1 MARISLLLLLLIGF
15 ADLYAQ
21 NPEKRFKKCKSA
33 PWTVPRRTEGPQSR
47 GCIVTFQQALVDSV
61 LIRELDTKIVDRR
74 YLVYVPDNLPKEPV
88 PVVFVFPGK
97 GVNAEI
103 MAYNETH
110 TRFEAL
116 ADRDHFIVV
125 YGNGIPS
132 PSEPWEGPPIPYGG
146 YLQGCFLDHSSE
158 GLDVTYVRMI
168 LDQLASQYAIDR
180 KRIYATGESAGG
192 GMSFQL
198 AIEAPDLVAAVA
210 PEVPLP
216 FQPSGRWLYRCQPG
230 KELGKVSILMLAAT
244 DDAFISYR
252 AGSSER
258 YRGTQYPGM
267 EETRDAWLRAMSI
280 QGKPKVDTFPDLVLD
295 DSYEP
300 ATLLKSSFVE
310 RSCYPLGPLGQEFC
324 YLKAVGMGHRWPSP
338 HQTPEVLWDRFG
350 KTNQDIDFADVAWE
364 FFKKHPRVE

>member
-1 MARISLLLLLLIGF
+1 MARLSFLILLLLGI

-21 NPEKRFKKCKSA
+21 NPQTRFKGCKSA

-47 GCIVTFQQALVDSV
+47 GCIVNFQQVIVDSI
-61 LIRELDTKIVDRR
+61 LIRELNTKLVDRR
-74 YLVYVPDNLPKEPV
+74 YLVYVPDNLPNAPV

-125 YGNGIPS
+125 YGNGIPA

-146 YLQGCFLDHSSE
+146 FLQGCFLDHSTE
-158 GLDVTYVRMI
+158 GLDVAYVRLI

-198 AIEAPDLVAAVA
+198 AIEAPDLVAAIA

-216 FQPSGRWLYRCQPG
+216 FQPSGQWLFSCKPS
-230 KELGKVSILMLAAT
+230 KDLGKVSILMLAAT
-244 DDAFISYR
+244 NDPFISYR

-258 YRGTQYPGM
+258 YPGAHYPGM

-280 QGKPKVDTFPDLVLD
+280 QGKAKVDTFPDIVLG

-300 ATLLKSSFVE
+300 ATHLQSSFVE

-324 YLKAVGMGHRWPSP
+324 YLKAVGMGHRWPNP
-338 HQTPEVLWDRFG
+338 HQTPEILWDRFG

-364 FFKKHPRVE
+364 FFKRHPRVE